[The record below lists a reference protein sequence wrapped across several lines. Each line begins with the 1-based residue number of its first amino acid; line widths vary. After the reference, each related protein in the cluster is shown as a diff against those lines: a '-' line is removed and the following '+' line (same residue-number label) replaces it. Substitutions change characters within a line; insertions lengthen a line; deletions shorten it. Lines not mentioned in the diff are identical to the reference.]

1 MDVAALGALNI
12 MGEDIASKTEEPLS
26 KKRVIGAVLGLVAA
40 LAVWLLLQMG
50 NTGLSQQGVVCLAVL
65 AWAIVWWVAGV
76 LPDFVTALLM
86 TVGFM
91 LLGGMSATTVFSAFT
106 SETWWL
112 LLAAFSM
119 GAAMKSAGLMRRM
132 ALAIIRKLPNSF
144 AAHAGGLIA
153 VGTVVGPFVPSM
165 AAKVSM
171 LGPIAMSLGDAAGY
185 QRKGKQM
192 TGLFMAMFT
201 GVRTVA
207 PAVISASVIG
217 YALLGLLPQ
226 ETQAQFDMLHWFIAA
241 LPWFLVVSILNYAA
255 LVLLYGPHKAAA
267 SGASA
272 ANGKSGA
279 GAAGTADAANVD
291 ERRAASAGA
300 MGGAGNVCGSSDAEV
315 LRASSS
321 VGSATQQDGAL
332 DPALED
338 LGPMSPQEKKLLVIV
353 LLTVLMW
360 ATQPL
365 HGIGATTV
373 ALVALVL
380 IMAFGILTPASFKSG
395 VNWTS
400 LLFIGIVI
408 GLASTFNQA
417 GISDW
422 IVTMAG
428 PLFQSLA
435 SNSLVFVLGVALLTL
450 ALRFVIV
457 SQIAYLNIVMAFM
470 VPLVLAQ
477 GISPWVAGFAMYAM
491 VDPWFVLYQN
501 PCYLAAYYSV
511 DGQMCSQGAAAAY
524 CGLYSVFCLLGLA
537 VSVPLWTSM
546 GLLG

>member
-1 MDVAALGALNI
+1 MLKTCKKTCGVGGASIMRNKHAEHNERGTGGADAVA
-12 MGEDIASKTEEPLS
+12 GEGSAPAASSASATAPAASSARKPLD
-26 KKRVIGAVLGLVAA
+26 KKRAIGAVLGFVAA
-40 LAVWLLLQMG
+40 AIVWLALG
-50 NTGLSQQGVVCLAVL
+50 NTDLGAQGATCLAVL
-65 AWAIVWWVAGV
+65 AWAIVWWIAGV

-91 LLGGMSATTVFSAFT
+91 LLGGVGASTVFSAFAG
-106 SETWWL
+106 ETWWL
-112 LLAAFSM
+112 LLAAFSL
-119 GAAMKSAGLMRRM
+119 GAAMKSVGLMRRM

-171 LGPIAMSLGDAAGY
+171 LGPIAISLGDAAGY
-185 QRKGKQM
+185 PRKGKQM

-226 ETQAQFDMLHWFIAA
+226 ETQAQFNMLSWFIAA
-241 LPWFLVVSILNYAA
+241 LPWFIVVLVLNYAA
-255 LVLLYGPHKAAA
+255 IVLLYRPHKGNV
-267 SGASA
+267 SSHASA
-272 ANGKSGA
+272 NTDDDSPAPATSGSP
-279 GAAGTADAANVD
+279 
-291 ERRAASAGA
+291 ASP
-300 MGGAGNVCGSSDAEV
+300 D
-315 LRASSS
+315 
-321 VGSATQQDGAL
+321 
-332 DPALED
+332 ALED
-338 LGPMSPQEKKLLVIV
+338 LGPMSTQEKKLLVIIV
-353 LLTVLMW
+353 LTVLMW
-360 ATQPL
+360 VTQPL
-365 HGIGATTV
+365 HGVSAATV

-380 IMAFGILTPASFKSG
+380 IIACGILTPASFKSG

-408 GLASTFNQA
+408 GLASTFNQV
-417 GISDW
+417 GISNW
-422 IVTMAG
+422 IVSVAG
-428 PLFQSLA
+428 PVFQSLA
-435 SNSLVFVLGVALLTL
+435 SNSFVFVLGVALLTL

-470 VPLVLAQ
+470 APLALAQ
-477 GISPWVAGFAMYAM
+477 GISPWVVGFAMYAV

-511 DGQMCSQGAAAAY
+511 DGKMCSQGAAAAY
-524 CGLYSVFCLLGLA
+524 CVLYSVICLLGLA
-537 VSVPLWTSM
+537 VSVPYWTSM